1 VTARRALLALGRAIA
16 IPLGLAASLGIVD
29 VLRGV
34 PGPSLALALPL
45 RETGHDDRASVLVVV
60 LACALVFGLLAL
72 ALEPARRPA
81 PGIAVLEAIGVLVC
95 ALALQAVSLQ
105 LIRQA
110 TLGVDWRAAILSPA
124 PYACALGALAGSG
137 AAALVASS
145 DRWRRPG
152 PKEHPVE
159 GRSAVSP
166 LAKIGS

>member
-1 VTARRALLALGRAIA
+1 MRGALLVLGRVIA
-16 IPLGLAASLGIVD
+16 VPLGLAASLGLID

-60 LACALVFGLLAL
+60 CACALVFGLLAL
-72 ALEPARRPA
+72 ALEPARRPS
-81 PGIAVLEAIGVLVC
+81 PAVALLEATGVLAC
-95 ALALQAVSLQ
+95 ALVLQAVSLQ
-105 LIRQA
+105 LVRQA
-110 TLGVDWRAAILSPA
+110 TLGLDWHAALVSPA
-124 PYACALGALAGSG
+124 PFACALGALAGSG

-152 PKEHPVE
+152 PQERPVE
-159 GRSAVSP
+159 GRSAAPP